1 MQLDEDEINYIKSVT
16 RTADEPNEI
25 IKSYLLDLYHKE
37 YGHSSSRG
45 VILGSVFHGISAV
58 EAWHNHLAMGHR
70 PAEMMTRHMMQSIP
84 DGLMPAHI
92 GMRAELFY
100 PKNCDAIEK
109 RIEASNWVKE
119 SLELPFISC
128 EESMPKLMNNVNL
141 ILNGNAIVTEVNKE
155 DGLAK
160 VRTNMKEK
168 PKPGVLLNIE
178 VGEDEYQKGL
188 ISALIED
195 EINSGIY
202 TLDVV
207 ILGKTD
213 KIEVG
218 QNVHIGKKLLET
230 PYMNEQYD
238 EGQIF
243 TRTKRFYTHNN
254 FMSNYLRNNNYVGW
268 MNDDY
273 YNDIIKIDKS
283 LSIFVIKQK
292 VAKIL
297 NEKKIKFT
305 PKLLNDYVQEAKKY
319 GKILLKRG

>member
-1 MQLDEDEINYIKSVT
+1 MQLDEDEINYIKSIT
-16 RTADEPNEI
+16 RNADEPNEI

-45 VILGSVFHGISAV
+45 VILGSVSHGISAV
-58 EAWHNHLAMGHR
+58 DAWHNHLAMGHR
-70 PAEMMTRHMMQSIP
+70 PAEMMTRHMMQSVP
-84 DGLMPAHI
+84 DGLMPDHI

-100 PKNCDAIEK
+100 PKNCDTIEK

-128 EESMPKLMNNVNL
+128 EESMSKLRNTVDL

-168 PKPGVLLNIE
+168 PKPGVILNIE
-178 VGEDEYQKGL
+178 VGDEEYQKGL
-188 ISALIED
+188 ISAIIED
-195 EINSGIY
+195 AINSGIY
-202 TLDVV
+202 TIDVV

-230 PYMNEQYD
+230 PYMNKQYNEEQF
-238 EGQIF
+238 IF
-243 TRTKRFYTHNN
+243 TEKIFHHKSI
-254 FMSNYLRNNNYVGW
+254 MMKHLRNNTYGCW
-268 MNDDY
+268 MQSDY

-292 VAKIL
+292 VAKVL

>member
-1 MQLDEDEINYIKSVT
+1 MQLDEDEINYIKSIT

-45 VILGSVFHGISAV
+45 VILGSAV
-58 EAWHNHLAMGHR
+58 PSLTEAAWHNHLAMGHR
-70 PAEMMTRHMMQSIP
+70 PAEMMTRHMLQSVP

-100 PKNCDAIEK
+100 PKNCEAIQK
-109 RIEASNWVKE
+109 RIEAGNWVKE
-119 SLELPFISC
+119 SLELPFVSC
-128 EESMPKLMNNVNL
+128 EASMSKLMNTVDL

-168 PKPGVLLNIE
+168 PKPGVILNIE
-178 VGEDEYQKGL
+178 VGDEEYQKGL
-188 ISALIED
+188 ISAIIED
-195 EINSGIY
+195 AINSGIY

-297 NEKKIKFT
+297 NEKKINFT
-305 PKLLNDYVQEAKKY
+305 PKILNDYVQEAKKY

>member
-1 MQLDEDEINYIKSVT
+1 MQLDEDEINYIKSIN

-45 VILGSVFHGISAV
+45 VILGSAV
-58 EAWHNHLAMGHR
+58 PSLTEAAWHNHLAMGHR
-70 PAEMMTRHMMQSIP
+70 PAEMMTRHMLQSVP

-100 PKNCDAIEK
+100 PKNCEAIQK
-109 RIEASNWVKE
+109 RIEAGNWVKE
-119 SLELPFISC
+119 SLELPFVSC
-128 EESMPKLMNNVNL
+128 EASMSKLMNTVDL

-168 PKPGVLLNIE
+168 PKPGVILNIE
-178 VGEDEYQKGL
+178 VGDEEYQKGL
-188 ISALIED
+188 ISAIIED
-195 EINSGIY
+195 AINSGIY

-297 NEKKIKFT
+297 NEKKINFT
-305 PKLLNDYVQEAKKY
+305 PKILNDYVQEAKKY

>member
-1 MQLDEDEINYIKSVT
+1 MQLDEDEINYIKSIN

-45 VILGSVFHGISAV
+45 VILGSAV
-58 EAWHNHLAMGHR
+58 PSLTEAAWHNHLAMGHR
-70 PAEMMTRHMMQSIP
+70 PAEMMTRHMLQSVP
-84 DGLMPAHI
+84 DGLMPARI

-100 PKNCDAIEK
+100 PKNCEAIQK
-109 RIEASNWVKE
+109 RIEAGNWVKE
-119 SLELPFISC
+119 SLELPFVSC
-128 EESMPKLMNNVNL
+128 EASMSKLMNTVDL

-168 PKPGVLLNIE
+168 PKPGVILNIE
-178 VGEDEYQKGL
+178 VGDEEYQKGL
-188 ISALIED
+188 ISAIIED
-195 EINSGIY
+195 AINSGIY